1 MSNFQYYRPNAFPP
15 VIKNLI
21 IINVLMFIAQETLF
35 NNSLDFT
42 NLLALHDIR
51 STHFKP
57 HQLLT
62 YMFLHGGFEHILFNM
77 LALWMFGAQ
86 LENVWGAKRFL
97 QYYIITGLGAAL
109 LHLLVLYFEMA
120 PDFALFNSYPLE
132 IQNMLADDPMRNPN
146 LSATVGA
153 SGSVFGCLAAFG
165 YLFPNTLIYVYFLIP
180 IKAKWFVILYG
191 ILELSL
197 GIRNSAG
204 DAVAHFAHLGG
215 AITGLI
221 IVFIWNKKN
230 RRTLY

>member
-21 IINVLMFIAQETLF
+21 IINALMFFAQVTFF
-35 NNSLDFT
+35 NHSDEFT

-51 STHFKP
+51 SDYFKP
-57 HQLLT
+57 YQLLT
-62 YMFLHGGFEHILFNM
+62 YMFMHGSFEHILFNM

-86 LENVWGAKRFL
+86 LENVWGSKRFL
-97 QYYIITGLGAAL
+97 QYYVLTGLGAAV
-109 LHLLVLYFEMA
+109 LHLAVLYFEMT
-120 PDFALFNSYPLE
+120 PYFESFNSLPPEL
-132 IQNMLADDPMRNPN
+132 QNIITAQNKNPHMA
-146 LSATVGA
+146 ATVGA

-191 ILELSL
+191 IVELSL

-204 DAVAHFAHLGG
+204 DTVAHFAHLGG